1 MKPNFEVEL
10 LPEAFAFI
18 KKQDFKTRKKI
29 FQNINRAKQSLDPT
43 LFKKLSSEIWEFRTR
58 YNGVQYRLLAF
69 WDKTSE
75 IETIVFATHGFKKKT
90 DILNRKWFGQFE
102 RIYFVQYQGKKVKQ
116 CLSIGEVF

>member
-1 MKPNFEVEL
+1 MKVKFEIEL

-29 FQNINRAKQSLDPT
+29 FQNLNRAKQSLDPT

-58 YNGVQYRLLAF
+58 YNGIQYRLLAF
-69 WDKTSE
+69 GDKQDE

-90 DILNRKWFGQFE
+90 DKIAKREIQKAE
-102 RIYFVQYQGKKVKQ
+102 KIRIEYFKNK
-116 CLSIGEVF
+116 

>member
-29 FQNINRAKQSLDPT
+29 FRNINRAKESLDPT
-43 LFKKLSSEIWEFRTR
+43 LFKKLTSEIWEFRIR
-58 YNGVQYRLLAF
+58 YLGIQYRLIAF
-69 WDKTSE
+69 WDKTKE

-90 DILNRKWFGQFE
+90 DKVAKKEIQKANNIRIQYFE
-102 RIYFVQYQGKKVKQ
+102 NKK
-116 CLSIGEVF
+116 

>member
-1 MKPNFEVEL
+1 MKAKFDIEL

-29 FQNINRAKQSLDPT
+29 FQNLNRAKLSLDPT
-43 LFKKLSSEIWEFRTR
+43 LFKKLNSEIWEFRTR
-58 YNGVQYRLLAF
+58 YNGIQYRLLAF

-90 DILNRKWFGQFE
+90 DKVAKKEIQKAEKIRTE
-102 RIYFVQYQGKKVKQ
+102 YFKNK
-116 CLSIGEVF
+116 